1 MLGVNSMKDRHLE
14 ILKEIKFN
22 TSRHKM
28 YSWKHTGVVTFVK
41 NNGNLKDLQ
50 TQLRH
55 HSLDQVN
62 DYLKDMGVYQ
72 SEFIKNLPSI

>member
-1 MLGVNSMKDRHLE
+1 MN
-14 ILKEIKFN
+14 
-22 TSRHKM
+22 
-28 YSWKHTGVVTFVK
+28 SWKHTGAGTFVK

>member
-1 MLGVNSMKDRHLE
+1 MKDRHLE
-14 ILKEIKFN
+14 ILKELKFN
-22 TSRHKM
+22 TRRHKM
-28 YSWKHTGVVTFVK
+28 NSWKHTGAGTFVK

-55 HSLDQVN
+55 HLLDQVN